1 MLKKLFDLILL
12 ILSIIIWILIM
23 ILPYCL
29 SSKAVEYIEYRV
41 KECEE

>member
-1 MLKKLFDLILL
+1 MIKNLFNLILL

-29 SSKAVEYIEYRV
+29 SSKAVEYIENRI